1 MKNLWIVALLAI
13 SISSVQAQ
21 ETQTRNIGT
30 FSGVKVAE
38 GIDVYLKKGDKE
50 SAKVEVTGTKP
61 ENVITEI
68 SGSYLKI
75 EMKDGQFGGRV
86 KINVKVYVTYVNI
99 DKLSASSGGNIFA
112 DAAIKSRTLDIHAS
126 SAGSIEAVID
136 ATSVSAGAS
145 SGGQIDLKGK
155 TLELNA
161 DASSGGQ
168 VNAYDL
174 EADAVDAEASSGG
187 SLKVNAK
194 ESIDAQASSGG
205 NVRYHG
211 NPSKQMTNSSSGG
224 SVKKSN

>member
-1 MKNLWIVALLAI
+1 MKNLWLAALLAI
-13 SISSVQAQ
+13 STLSAHAQ
-21 ETQTRNIGT
+21 ETQTRALGS

-38 GIDVYLKKGDKE
+38 GIDVYIKKGDKE
-50 SAKVEVTGTKP
+50 SARVEVTGTKP
-61 ENVITEI
+61 ENVVTEI
-68 SGSYLKI
+68 SGSYLKV
-75 EMKDGQFGGRV
+75 EMKDGTYGGRI
-86 KINVKVYVTYVNI
+86 KINVKVYVIYVNI

-112 DAAIKSRTLDIHAS
+112 DAAIKSRNLDLHAS
-126 SAGSIEAVID
+126 SAGTIEILVD
-136 ATSVSAGAS
+136 ATTVSAAAS
-145 SGGQIDLKGK
+145 SAGQIDLQGK
-155 TLELNA
+155 TSQLEA

-174 EADAVDAEASSGG
+174 EAESVEAEASSGG

-205 NVRYHG
+205 AIRYHG